1 VLSVTSDLDRLTKA
15 SKETPDER
23 RPGFFHAS
31 PSALRAAALSKRHL
45 AAELRRDHRRRDTRE
60 NHDNFLKRLFTQ
72 LIRSCTVF
80 LKVADENG
88 FTAAGL
94 EETTPLFA
102 KPPENHRQCPAG
114 GFSFWPRPTA
124 FAADA
129 RLLRFA
135 PIATESVSRKSQ

>member
-1 VLSVTSDLDRLTKA
+1 
-15 SKETPDER
+15 
-23 RPGFFHAS
+23 
-31 PSALRAAALSKRHL
+31 
-45 AAELRRDHRRRDTRE
+45 
-60 NHDNFLKRLFTQ
+60 
-72 LIRSCTVF
+72 VF

-124 FAADA
+124 FAADT

-135 PIATESVSRKSQ
+135 LIATEKRLPKITVNIKSSCKPLLLLLSSLLRRGNPLCSSSLQAQ

>member
-1 VLSVTSDLDRLTKA
+1 M
-15 SKETPDER
+15 
-23 RPGFFHAS
+23 
-31 PSALRAAALSKRHL
+31 
-45 AAELRRDHRRRDTRE
+45 
-60 NHDNFLKRLFTQ
+60 
-72 LIRSCTVF
+72 F